1 MNSMVDPIL
10 ALIGFGLLLVFVSFL
25 FWPGK
30 GLFPRL
36 LRLSRMTER
45 VRLEDTLKHLY
56 KGEYANRPC
65 SVESVAGSVGVNRN
79 RAIQL
84 LGRLEE
90 QGFAQATEDGFGLTD
105 DGRDYALHIVR
116 THRLLERYLADRTG
130 ILPEDWH
137 SEAER
142 REHDLSPE
150 DRESLASRLG
160 HPLYDPHGDPIPTA
174 DGDLPPRTG
183 VPLTSLE
190 PGDVGTIVH
199 LGDEPRELFEELS
212 RAGLSP
218 LMGIRVLEK
227 DRGEVRFEASG
238 EEKSLT
244 PLIARSVT
252 VEVLPGAELDARVGE
267 TLADVEPGQVARVL
281 GINSGL
287 RGPQRRRLLDLGLVP
302 GTLVEAELSS
312 AGGDPVAYRIR
323 GALIALR
330 KDQSRWIQ
338 VDRTVDQDEVA

>member
-1 MNSMVDPIL
+1 MIDPAL
-10 ALIGFGLLLVFVSFL
+10 ALLGFGLILVFLVIL
-25 FWPGK
+25 FWPGR
-30 GLFPRL
+30 GLLPRL
-36 LRLSRMTER
+36 LGLSRMTER

-56 KGEYANRPC
+56 KGEYAGRPC
-65 SVESVAGSVGVNRN
+65 SVESAAGAVGVNRS

-90 QGFAQATEDGFGLTD
+90 QGFARASEEGFGLTEE
-105 DGRDYALHIVR
+105 GRNYALHIVR

-130 ILPEDWH
+130 IPPVDWH
-137 SEAER
+137 GEAER

-150 DRESLASRLG
+150 DREFLAARLG

-174 DGDLPPRTG
+174 DGELPPRTG

-199 LGDEPRELFEELS
+199 LGDEPREIFEALS
-212 RAGLSP
+212 GAGLSP
-218 LMGIRVLEK
+218 LMGIRVLEG

-238 EEKSLT
+238 QEKSLT
-244 PLIARSVT
+244 PLVARSVT
-252 VEVLPGAELDARVGE
+252 VEALPGAELDEMAGE
-267 TLADVEPGQVARVL
+267 TLADVAPGQVVRVL
-281 GINSGL
+281 GINSSFQ
-287 RGPQRRRLLDLGLVP
+287 GPQRRRLLDLGLVP
-302 GTLVEAELSS
+302 GTVVEAELAS

-330 KDQSRWIQ
+330 KEQSRWIQ
-338 VDRTVDQDEVA
+338 VDRAVEEQGVA